1 MVMHQYDYI
10 FAIGTI
16 FAFLDAWNIGANDV
30 ANSWANA
37 VASRSVSYIQ
47 AMLIASVME
56 FVGATAVGARVADT
70 IRTKIVDTT
79 LYRDDPAILMLG
91 MTTAVIGSSLFL
103 TLATKLGLPISTTHS
118 ILGGVLGMGIATVG
132 ADGILWVGKG
142 SGTDKITGGV
152 IQVFMAWIISP
163 ILSGVIGAAIFMLSK
178 YTVLIRKNPAAR
190 GLMLV
195 PVFFSVTAMLITM
208 LLVWKGGSYEV
219 NIPSKAI
226 PGVIVGVGVG
236 FGILVAIFLCPWLYR
251 FIVVG
256 DWQLKWY
263 HIFQGPA
270 VLRRGEVP
278 PTPAGFKGLVRD
290 FYEGRLTKEQLD
302 AKRAAQAAHIAQQ
315 NNDGDAIQKVTD
327 DDAAVAGAEKGLF
340 AVKAEGSD
348 SPDNASTEE
357 FPSEPVHKSLV
368 GPKPEGLPWHDKH
381 MLFWYLKFALFHG
394 VDKDVVNSQSEKS
407 ALGGDVEEMHSRAAR
422 YDNKAEYLFT
432 FMQVVTNA
440 AMAFTHGAN
449 DVSNCIGPYSTIFQI
464 WHEGNLPNDGKSPVP
479 IWILF
484 FGGVGIVIGLW
495 TYGYNIMRNLGN
507 RLTLQSPSRGFS
519 MSLGSVATV
528 ILATRLKLPVSTT
541 QCMTGATVGV
551 GLCNGEWRAVNWRM
565 VAWIYLGWFITLP
578 VTGIISGC
586 LMGIIINAPRWGMG
600 TEGM

>member
-1 MVMHQYDYI
+1 MAIFHQYDYI

-118 ILGGVLGMGIATVG
+118 ILGGVLGMGVATVG
-132 ADGILWVGKG
+132 ANGILWVGKG

-163 ILSGVIGAAIFMLSK
+163 ILSGVIASAIFLLGK
-178 YTVLIRKNPAAR
+178 YTVLIRKDPAVR

-195 PVFFSVTAMLITM
+195 PFFFSITGMLITM

-219 NIPSKAI
+219 KVPNQAI
-226 PGVIVGVGVG
+226 PGIIVGVGIG
-236 FGILVAIFLCPWLYR
+236 FGLLVAFFLCPWLYR
-251 FIVVG
+251 YIVVE

-263 HIFQGPA
+263 DVFKGPL

-278 PTPAGFKGLVRD
+278 PPPPGFKGIVRD
-290 FYEGRLTKEQLD
+290 FYQGRLTKEQLD
-302 AKRAAQAAHIAQQ
+302 AKRAAQAARAARAAEG
-315 NNDGDAIQKVTD
+315 GDEIQKVAAQD
-327 DDAAVAGAEKGLF
+327 SDAAASGAEKGLF
-340 AVKAEGSD
+340 AGKD
-348 SPDNASTEE
+348 DPNSPDDVSEE
-357 FPSEPVHKSLV
+357 FASEPGHKSLV
-368 GPKPEGLPWHDKH
+368 GPKPEDLPWHSKQ
-381 MLFWYLKFALFHG
+381 MLFWYLKYALFHG
-394 VDKDVVNSQSEKS
+394 VDKDVVSSQSEKT

-422 YDNKAEYLFT
+422 YDNKAEFLFT
-432 FMQVVTNA
+432 FMQIVTNS

-464 WHEGNLPNDGKSPVP
+464 WHEGRLPEDGKSPVP

-484 FGGVGIVIGLW
+484 FGGAGIVIGLW

-578 VTGIISGC
+578 ITGIISGC
-586 LMGIIINAPRWGMG
+586 LMGLIINAPRWGMAD
-600 TEGM
+600 

>member
-1 MVMHQYDYI
+1 MAIFHQYDYI

-118 ILGGVLGMGIATVG
+118 ILGGVLGMGVATVG
-132 ADGILWVGKG
+132 ANGILWVGKG

-163 ILSGVIGAAIFMLSK
+163 SSPAI
-178 YTVLIRKNPAAR
+178 T
-190 GLMLV
+190 G
-195 PVFFSVTAMLITM
+195 MLITM

-219 NIPSKAI
+219 KVPNQAI
-226 PGVIVGVGVG
+226 PGIIVGVGIG
-236 FGILVAIFLCPWLYR
+236 FGLLVAFFLCPWLYR
-251 FIVVG
+251 YIVVE

-263 HIFQGPA
+263 DVFKGPL

-278 PTPAGFKGLVRD
+278 PPPPGFKGIVRD
-290 FYEGRLTKEQLD
+290 FYQGRLTKEQLD
-302 AKRAAQAAHIAQQ
+302 AKRAAQAARAARAAEG
-315 NNDGDAIQKVTD
+315 GDEIQKVAAQD
-327 DDAAVAGAEKGLF
+327 SDAAASGAEKGLF
-340 AVKAEGSD
+340 AGKDDPNSPMTSPRTRGS
-348 SPDNASTEE
+348 
-357 FPSEPVHKSLV
+357 
-368 GPKPEGLPWHDKH
+368 PWHSKQ
-381 MLFWYLKFALFHG
+381 MLFWYLKYALFHG
-394 VDKDVVNSQSEKS
+394 VDKDVVSSQSEKT

-422 YDNKAEYLFT
+422 YDNKAEFLFT
-432 FMQVVTNA
+432 FMQIVTNS

-464 WHEGNLPNDGKSPVP
+464 WHEGRLPEDGKSPSP
-479 IWILF
+479 SGF
-484 FGGVGIVIGLW
+484 SSS
-495 TYGYNIMRNLGN
+495 
-507 RLTLQSPSRGFS
+507 SPSRGFS

-578 VTGIISGC
+578 ITGIISGC
-586 LMGIIINAPRWGMG
+586 LMGLIINAPRWGMAD
-600 TEGM
+600 

>member
-1 MVMHQYDYI
+1 MVLHQYDYI

-37 VASRSVSYIQ
+37 VAARSVTYLQ
-47 AMLIASVME
+47 AMILASIME

-70 IRTKIVDTT
+70 IRTKIVDTA
-79 LYRDDPAILMLG
+79 LYEHDPAMLMLG

-118 ILGGVLGMGIATVG
+118 ILGGVLGMGVATVG

-142 SGTDKITGGV
+142 GGTSKISGGV
-152 IQVFMAWIISP
+152 VQVFMAWIIAP
-163 ILSGVIGAAIFMLSK
+163 VLAGVLASAIFLLGK
-178 YTVLIRKNPAAR
+178 YAVLIRKNPAVK

-195 PVFFSVTAMLITM
+195 PVFFSVTGMLITM

-219 NIPSKAI
+219 KVPSNAI
-226 PGVIVGVGVG
+226 PGVIVGVGLG
-236 FGILVAIFLCPWLYR
+236 FGILVGIFLCPWLYR
-251 FIVVG
+251 YIVVE

-263 HIFQGPA
+263 HMFQGPL
-270 VLRRGEVP
+270 VLKRGDVP
-278 PTPAGFKGLVRD
+278 PPPAGFKGVVRD
-290 FYEGRLTKEQLD
+290 FYKGRLTKEQLD
-302 AKRAAQAAHIAQQ
+302 AKRAAQAAHAAEQQ
-315 NNDGDAIQKVTD
+315 GGNAIQQVTE
-327 DDAAVAGAEKGLF
+327 DDAATEGAEKGLF
-340 AVKAEGSD
+340 SAKTKNTG
-348 SPDNASTEE
+348 SPDNESTEE
-357 FPSEPVHKSLV
+357 FPDAPVHKSLV
-368 GPKPEGLPWHDKH
+368 GPKPEDLSWYDKR
-381 MLFWYLKFALFHG
+381 MLFWYFKLALFHG
-394 VDKDVVNSQSEKS
+394 IDKDVVSSQSEKT

-422 YDNKAEYLFT
+422 YDNKAEFLFT
-432 FMQVVTNA
+432 FMQVITNC

-449 DVSNCIGPYSTIFQI
+449 DVSNCIGPYSTIYQI
-464 WHEGNLPNDGKSPVP
+464 WHEGRLPENGKSSVP

-586 LMGIIINAPRWGMG
+586 LMGIIINAPRWGMR
-600 TEGM
+600 EGM